1 MIFGNIHNLEH
12 DKEILPKALV
22 RGLEYLKKTDIA
34 NLAPGK
40 HEIEGNTLFALVQDN
55 QTAPRSDRK
64 AEIHRKYVDIQY
76 IHSGSEIIGYGMVNP
91 ANDVL
96 ENLLDQKDALFFKNV
111 KDEIDLIMT
120 PGMYAIFFPADI
132 HRPGCIHETA
142 ELVRKVVVKVA
153 VDRL

>member
-1 MIFGNIHNLEH
+1 MIFGCIHNLEY
-12 DKEILPKALV
+12 DKKILPKALV
-22 RGLEYLKKTDIA
+22 QGLEYLKKTDLA

-40 HEIEGNTLFALVQDN
+40 YEIDGTALFALIQDN

-64 AEIHRKYVDIQY
+64 AEIHRKYIDIQY
-76 IHSGSEIIGYGMVNP
+76 VHSGSEIIGYGIVNP

-120 PGMYAIFFPADI
+120 PGTYAIFFPADV
-132 HRPGCIHETA
+132 HRPGCIHETTA
-142 ELVRKVVVKVA
+142 MVRKVVVKVA
-153 VDRL
+153 VASL